1 LGLKQSRKE
10 NNVWLSDHSLLY
22 VCCVS
27 AIVSS
32 KHSTAPLQRHIL
44 HLFERQLAELLCEGY
59 GYGRVVPDGADPY
72 IGLGF
77 DLAVRLGD

>member
-44 HLFERQLAELLCEGY
+44 HLFERQLAELLCEVTVTDELY
-59 GYGRVVPDGADPY
+59 LT
-72 IGLGF
+72 GLTPIL
-77 DLAVRLGD
+77 DLDSISLSG